1 MYMCLIF
8 FHSLLLPTEH
18 NNRVWLGLTPTFY
31 ASPQPTLSCLLGV
44 SHKHSLSLCCHVSYT
59 LVDICYLLPG
69 ASVFPF
75 ALQKALRNEAMRWEQ
90 RWDPHPFSSVLSHAS
105 SKRPA
110 HDPSLV
116 HVTQTLPSKSLESGS
131 PVAPWLTSGG
141 APRFFIFLSSHLGSK
156 FLPPSV
162 PSPPAD
168 LLVPFI
174 TLAHILGKYQYYFR
188 FFLLC
193 FLTLMNIQ
201 KLYF

>member
-131 PVAPWLTSGG
+131 PVAPCWPQEGPHGSSSFSLVTWV
-141 APRFFIFLSSHLGSK
+141 PNFFH
-156 FLPPSV
+156 PPFPALLQICLF
-162 PSPPAD
+162 PS
-168 LLVPFI
+168 
-174 TLAHILGKYQYYFR
+174 
-188 FFLLC
+188 
-193 FLTLMNIQ
+193 
-201 KLYF
+201 